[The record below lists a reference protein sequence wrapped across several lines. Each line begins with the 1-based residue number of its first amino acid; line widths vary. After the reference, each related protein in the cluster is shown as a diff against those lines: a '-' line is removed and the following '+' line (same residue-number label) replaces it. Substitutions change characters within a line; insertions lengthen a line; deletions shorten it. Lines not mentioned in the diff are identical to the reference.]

1 MRHGN
6 KINAL
11 GRTRSHRDAMLKN
24 MACSLIEHKRINTTI
39 AKAKVLR
46 GFLEPI
52 LTKTKNNSTHSRR
65 VVFSYLQN
73 KIAVDTLF
81 TEIRDKII
89 NRPGGYLR
97 IIKMGVRKHDNTEMA
112 MIEFVDYNTIYNP
125 NESLD
130 GKAKVKTRRSR
141 KKAGVTPSASAA
153 EVVETVEETP
163 IVEDVVEQTA
173 PEVVEEV
180 VVEAAPGVE
189 EVVAEEAPVVEEVV
203 AEVETPEVIEEAP
216 AAEASEE
223 EEKA

>member
-141 KKAGVTPSASAA
+141 KKAGVTPSAPAA

-163 IVEDVVEQTA
+163 VIEDVVEQSA
-173 PEVVEEV
+173 PEVVEET
-180 VVEAAPGVE
+180 
-189 EVVAEEAPVVEEVV
+189 PVVEEVV
-203 AEVETPEVIEEAP
+203 AEVETPEAKDETPAVEE
-216 AAEASEE
+216 SEE
-223 EEKA
+223 EAKA

>member
-141 KKAGVTPSASAA
+141 KKSGVTPSAPAA
-153 EVVETVEETP
+153 EMVETVEETS

-173 PEVVEEV
+173 PEVVEE
-180 VVEAAPGVE
+180 APM
-189 EVVAEEAPVVEEVV
+189 VAETPAVEEAPVVEE
-203 AEVETPEVIEEAP
+203 EVIAEAP
-216 AAEASEE
+216 VEDAPATESTEE

>member
-1 MRHGN
+1 MRHDN

-180 VVEAAPGVE
+180 VVEAAPVVE

>member
-180 VVEAAPGVE
+180 VVEAAPVVE

>member
-130 GKAKVKTRRSR
+130 DKAKVKTRRSR
-141 KKAGVTPSASAA
+141 KKSGVTPSSPAA

-163 IVEDVVEQTA
+163 VVEDVVEQTA
-173 PEVVEEV
+173 QEVVEE
-180 VVEAAPGVE
+180 APM
-189 EVVAEEAPVVEEVV
+189 VAETPAVEEAPVVEE
-203 AEVETPEVIEEAP
+203 EVIAEAP
-216 AAEASEE
+216 VEDAPATESTEE

>member
-24 MACSLIEHKRINTTI
+24 MASSLIENKRITTTL

-46 GFLEPI
+46 GYLEP
-52 LTKTKNNSTHSRR
+52 LVTKCKNNNTHSRR

-73 KIAVDTLF
+73 KEAVDTLF
-81 TEIRDKII
+81 TDIRDKVM

-97 IIKMGVRKHDNTEMA
+97 VIKMGVRKHDNTEMA

-141 KKAGVTPSASAA
+141 RKPSGVTPNAPAPAA
-153 EVVETVEETP
+153 EVAEDVALIEAPEET
-163 IVEDVVEQTA
+163 TA
-173 PEVVEEV
+173 
-180 VVEAAPGVE
+180 AA
-189 EVVAEEAPVVEEVV
+189 A
-203 AEVETPEVIEEAP
+203 PEVIEEAP
-216 AAEASEE
+216 AAEVAEAPVETPAPVVEE
-223 EEKA
+223 APAVEETPVAVSYTHLTLPTSDLV

>member
-1 MRHGN
+1 
-6 KINAL
+6 
-11 GRTRSHRDAMLKN
+11 

-97 IIKMGVRKHDNTEMA
+97 IIKMGVRNHDNTEMA

-141 KKAGVTPSASAA
+141 KKSGVTPSAPAA
-153 EVVETVEETP
+153 EMVETVEETS

-173 PEVVEEV
+173 PEVVEE
-180 VVEAAPGVE
+180 APMVAETPAVE
-189 EVVAEEAPVVEEVV
+189 ESPVVEE
-203 AEVETPEVIEEAP
+203 EVIAEAP
-216 AAEASEE
+216 VEDAPATESTEE